1 MLLGRGLLDRAGE
14 SLREA
19 GLNGRV
25 RLIADATV
33 YGTHGPGLEAAL
45 RRDGYQVESYLVAPG
60 RREQLAGNG
69 GEALRL
75 AGGDRNRAKGRSAGS
90 RGWCVGD
97 LAGFVA
103 ATFLRGLRLVQLPTS
118 LLAQVDSSVGGKV
131 AVNHPSGKNLIGAFY
146 PPSLVIADTTTLST
160 LPRRELSAALAEVVK
175 HGVILD
181 EGLFGEIERHAGS
194 LLDLEAGV
202 LEPIIARSIQL
213 KARVVEQ
220 DEREAGIRAILN
232 YGHTIGH
239 AVEAVT
245 EFAKYRHG
253 EGVAIGSGGR
263 CTAGNRVRNDRRSG
277 RCGAPAKAVGAA
289 RTAGGLP
296 GTRGGQAARG
306 HGARQEGE

>member
-1 MLLGRGLLDRAGE
+1 M
-14 SLREA
+14 
-19 GLNGRV
+19 
-25 RLIADATV
+25 
-33 YGTHGPGLEAAL
+33 
-45 RRDGYQVESYLVAPG
+45 
-60 RREQLAGNG
+60 
-69 GEALRL
+69 
-75 AGGDRNRAKGRSAGS
+75 
-90 RGWCVGD
+90 
-97 LAGFVA
+97 
-103 ATFLRGLRLVQLPTS
+103 
-118 LLAQVDSSVGGKV
+118 
-131 AVNHPSGKNLIGAFY
+131 
-146 PPSLVIADTTTLST
+146 IADTTTLST

-181 EGLFGEIERHAGS
+181 EGLFGEIEVHAGS

-213 KARVVEQ
+213 KAQVVEQ

-253 EGVAIGSGGR
+253 EGVAIGLGGR
-263 CTAGNRVRNDRRSG
+263 CTAGNRVGNDRRSG
-277 RCGAPAKAVGAA
+277 RGASAKAVGAA